1 MARRSRKR
9 STRKINRP
17 KVSWK
22 QVQGQPLGFI
32 WRTGKHTFQGFRTY

>member
-9 STRKINRP
+9 VKRKINKP

-22 QVQGQPLGFI
+22 LIQEQPLGFI
-32 WRTGKHTFQGFRTY
+32 WRTGKRSFQGFRTY